1 MTKRKAEILDLRT
14 ERILDALVREYTKT
28 AHPVG
33 SLELLRRARLDVS
46 PATIRNELLEL
57 CERGFLE
64 QPHTSAGRVPTDKGY
79 RFFVDHLSEED
90 NNELNS
96 SEAAL
101 LSHIFEIRHEDEFMH
116 EFVQVLSEISG
127 AFAAVALRNKDF
139 MYETGFSEVAEE
151 PEFEDPA
158 RAREFGELVDRLSGG
173 GREFFDTFARDEE
186 RIFIGEENPLGF
198 PSYSMVVSQWRHPRG
213 FEGFFTL
220 VGPKRTDYAK
230 HKAVVRRVKK
240 IEKK

>member
-1 MTKRKAEILDLRT
+1 MTKRKAETLDLRT
-14 ERILDALVREYTKT
+14 ERVLDALVREYTKT
-28 AHPVG
+28 AHPIG

-79 RFFVDHLSEED
+79 RFFVDHLREED
-90 NNELNS
+90 DELDS
-96 SEAAL
+96 SEVAL
-101 LSHIFEIRHEDEFMH
+101 LERIFEIRHEDEFMR

-127 AFAAVALRNKDF
+127 AFAAVALRDKDF
-139 MYETGFSEVAEE
+139 MYETGFSEVADE

-158 RAREFGELVDRLSGG
+158 RAREFGELVDRLGSGIRG
-173 GREFFDTFARDEE
+173 FFNKFARDEE
-186 RIFIGEENPLGF
+186 QIFIGEENPLGF

-230 HKAVVRRVKK
+230 HKAVVRRIKK
-240 IEKK
+240 IPKQ

>member
-33 SLELLRRARLDVS
+33 SLELLRHARLDVS
-46 PATIRNELLEL
+46 PATIRSELSEL

-79 RFFVDHLSEED
+79 RFFVDHLSESD
-90 NNELNS
+90 DDELDS

-101 LSHIFEIRHEDEFMH
+101 LSHIFEIRQEDEFMR
-116 EFVQVLSEISG
+116 EFVHVLSEISG
-127 AFAAVALRNKDF
+127 TFAAVALRDKDF
-139 MYETGFSEVAEE
+139 MFETGFSEVADE

-158 RAREFGELVDRLSGG
+158 RAREFGELVDRLGSGI
-173 GREFFDTFARDEE
+173 REFFDRFAREE
-186 RIFIGEENPLGF
+186 EQIFIGEENPLGF